1 MSSGRRGVYVGSVAE
16 DVDIA
21 ASGLLDGLEGEARA
35 ERAELVEWLLH
46 RGFSVDQIRHALAPV
61 LLPARRLVGD
71 DGRLVSAR
79 EVCERAGMD
88 LEVWYRFMR
97 AMGLPI
103 DDDPDA
109 PVYPRADAE
118 AAAFAQRFIALG
130 LDADQLIPVT
140 RTLAEGLGRAAEE
153 MRHAALS
160 TVLDPTAREVDVAR
174 SAEALVAATAPLL
187 EQMIQEMLRLQLR
200 RMMETEAV
208 TASERAEGRR
218 LPGARPV
225 TIGFADLVGFTRLG
239 ELVPPEDLERLAGKL
254 VETAGE
260 VVEPPVRLV
269 KTIGDAVMLAGPDPG
284 EVVDDLL
291 ALVEAAADD
300 DEFPRLRAGA
310 ATGMAVSRAGDWYGS
325 PVNLASRVTGVARPG
340 SVLVAESTHD
350 ALRDDPRFTW
360 SFAGA
365 RRLKGIKNDVK
376 LFRVR
381 RAGTRPVRA
390 DPPGDGR
397 T

>member
-1 MSSGRRGVYVGSVAE
+1 
-16 DVDIA
+16 
-21 ASGLLDGLEGEARA
+21 
-35 ERAELVEWLLH
+35 
-46 RGFSVDQIRHALAPV
+46 
-61 LLPARRLVGD
+61 
-71 DGRLVSAR
+71 
-79 EVCERAGMD
+79 
-88 LEVWYRFMR
+88 
-97 AMGLPI
+97 
-103 DDDPDA
+103 
-109 PVYPRADAE
+109 
-118 AAAFAQRFIALG
+118 
-130 LDADQLIPVT
+130 
-140 RTLAEGLGRAAEE
+140 AEE